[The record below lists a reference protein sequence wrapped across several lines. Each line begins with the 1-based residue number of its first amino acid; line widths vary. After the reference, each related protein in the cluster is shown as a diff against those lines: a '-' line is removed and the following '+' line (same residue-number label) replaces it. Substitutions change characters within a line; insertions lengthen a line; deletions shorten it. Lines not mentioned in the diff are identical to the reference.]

1 VLQLQ
6 AQLQAIIDEAQGE
19 ELRDNGGGEH
29 GGAQWI
35 ARVVQ
40 GHDPRLAAADAAS
53 LPTASTAGPSDEGLL
68 ARSAVDVNQ

>member
-1 VLQLQ
+1 MLQLQ
-6 AQLQAIIDEAQGE
+6 AQLQVILDEAQGE

-40 GHDPRLAAADAAS
+40 CHDPPTGSSRCSIAAER
-53 LPTASTAGPSDEGLL
+53 PERGPPMRG
-68 ARSAVDVNQ
+68 RSQALQ